1 MEEKVQQ
8 QPPAMSK
15 KLWMS
20 PGFRQLTS
28 SMLHRIKS
36 RTSVRQHLG
45 YLARSLVPS
54 ATHFAITLV
63 QNHGTSV
70 MTFFQRIYWSD
81 GRHAGITDRHHPEI
95 SAQL

>member
-1 MEEKVQQ
+1 MKEKLQQ
-8 QPPAMSK
+8 QPPATSK
-15 KLWMS
+15 KSWMS
-20 PGFRQLTS
+20 PGFCRLTS
-28 SMLHRIKS
+28 SMSHQIKS

-45 YLARSLVPS
+45 YLARSLVPLV
-54 ATHFAITLV
+54 THFAITLI
-63 QNHGTSV
+63 QNCRTSV